1 MTLDNGRDVPDRG
14 EAEESKASQPA
25 PHALAARKRITPPH
39 VAARRSTS
47 WYLAATK
54 RGQRW
59 LPSFVERGKRKTV
72 ERETSRNQGFG
83 VERQSADRLMLMGGG
98 PGLVWVATECATA
111 VAAKMGVGGGG

>member
-25 PHALAARKRITPPH
+25 PHALAARKRITSPH
-39 VAARRSTS
+39 VAARRSSS

-72 ERETSRNQGFG
+72 EREKSRNQGFG
-83 VERQSADRLMLMGGG
+83 VKRQSADTLTLMVCW
-98 PGLVWVATECATA
+98 PGLIWVSTDCATA
-111 VAAKMGVGGGG
+111 FAANMGLGGGG